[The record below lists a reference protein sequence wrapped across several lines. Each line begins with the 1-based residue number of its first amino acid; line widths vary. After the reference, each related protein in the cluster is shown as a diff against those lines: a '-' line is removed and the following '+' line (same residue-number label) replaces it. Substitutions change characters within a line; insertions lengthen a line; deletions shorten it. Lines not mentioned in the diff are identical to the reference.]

1 LQGCGSPDPAAPDH
15 AEEAWIVRSNSYT
28 NLLLDVQLQ
37 HSPEQGSREGVAK
50 FDERISNPTLA
61 HELAE
66 RFMTLSW
73 RRDATARSDA

>member
-1 LQGCGSPDPAAPDH
+1 M
-15 AEEAWIVRSNSYT
+15 
-28 NLLLDVQLQ
+28 QLQ